1 MKSLFRFLQFIA
13 QFVTLGLALAFVVT
27 LLAPQWV
34 ARLRGAYPPPANTG
48 TLLQP
53 TFGPAGPAAP
63 ASAGEE
69 EESPAAVAALPDENP
84 TITRERAR
92 AADTIMASYSRAVQ
106 RAAPSVVSIT
116 ADKITSEQQMIVPTD
131 PRLRQVIPPIPYG
144 APYRRAIHS
153 LGSGVIVDRKG
164 YVLTNDHVISG
175 AEQIKAVLSDGRTAT
190 VKLVGSDADTDLA
203 VLKLD
208 MSNLPPLPVSDQV
221 PAVGD
226 VVLAIGSPFGLG
238 NTVTMGIISA
248 LGRQV
253 TPTSYEDSIQTDA
266 TINEGNSGGALVN
279 AFGELVGINSSRYS
293 PPGGGNVGISFA
305 IPVSTAKSVLEQI
318 IDHGRVIR
326 GWMGA
331 AYESLPPQHGNT
343 ESALPRGVA
352 ISALVADGPA
362 ARAGL
367 KPGDVLTQFGGE
379 PIVNQ
384 FDLYNRESHFAPG
397 SKVEV
402 DALRGGKPIK
412 VDVVLAEKPP
422 LQNVPANG
430 G

>member
-1 MKSLFRFLQFIA
+1 MKSLFRFLQFVA
-13 QFVTLGLALAFVVT
+13 QFVTLGLALAFIVT

-34 ARLRGAYPPPANTG
+34 ARMRGAYPPTTNTSALIQPA
-48 TLLQP
+48 
-53 TFGPAGPAAP
+53 FGPAGTA
-63 ASAGEE
+63 ASAAAAAE
-69 EESPAAVAALPDENP
+69 EESPAPVAARADESP

-92 AADTIMASYSRAVQ
+92 AADTITASYSRAVQ

-116 ADKITSEQQMIVPTD
+116 ADKVTSAQRMLVPTD
-131 PRLRQVIPPIPYG
+131 PQLRQVIPPIPFG
-144 APYRRAIHS
+144 APYQRAIHS
-153 LGSGVIVDRKG
+153 LGSGVIVDSNG
-164 YVLTNDHVISG
+164 YVLTNNHVISG

-190 VKLVGSDADTDLA
+190 VKLVGSDAETDLA

-208 MSNLPPLPVSDQV
+208 TSNLPPLPVSDQV

-266 TINEGNSGGALVN
+266 AINEGNSGGALVN
-279 AFGELVGINSSRYS
+279 AFGELVGINSGRYS

-305 IPVSTAKSVLEQI
+305 IPVSTAKRVLEQI
-318 IDHGRVIR
+318 IDHGRVVR

-331 AYESLPPQHGNT
+331 SYESLPPQAGT
-343 ESALPRGVA
+343 APTMPRGVA
-352 ISALVADGPA
+352 VSAIAADGPA

-384 FDLYNRESHFAPG
+384 FDLYNRESRFAPG

-402 DALRGGKPIK
+402 DALRDGKAMK
-412 VDVVLAEKPP
+412 LNVVLAEKPP
-422 LQNVPANG
+422 PQNVPASG